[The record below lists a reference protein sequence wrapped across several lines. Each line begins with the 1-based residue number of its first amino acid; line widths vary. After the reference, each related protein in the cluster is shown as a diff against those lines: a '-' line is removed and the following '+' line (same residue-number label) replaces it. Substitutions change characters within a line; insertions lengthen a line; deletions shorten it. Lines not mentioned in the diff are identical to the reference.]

1 MADKKKRPSR
11 LGRGLSSLMAAPADL
26 QPVPVEAEPTDKG
39 SADQAAPSQGQD
51 QPKPPD
57 QAETGTA
64 RPSDRAST
72 PSDTP
77 TPSQPPTEAGGGGL
91 VRLPIADIHPNRHQP
106 RQSFDEAALKG
117 LAASIRNDGLM
128 QPIVVRAAND
138 GGAGTPYELIAGE
151 RRWRAAKLAGLAAVP
166 AIVHELSDEQS
177 AEWALVENLQRED
190 LNPIEKAEAFKRLA
204 DTFHLPHAKIAE
216 RVGLERSTVTNL
228 LRLLDLSDFCRGLV
242 RENLLSMGQARA
254 IAGLPDAATQQQLA
268 QRAVREGMSVRQVEQ
283 EVRKLLHSPAE
294 VTVSPKKQA
303 ANNLVDLEKQIGE
316 QLGTRVKLKTGRKKG
331 AGTLAIDFYSLDEFD
346 ALLARMDVKTD

>member
-1 MADKKKRPSR
+1 MNPPS
-11 LGRGLSSLMAAPADL
+11 
-26 QPVPVEAEPTDKG
+26 
-39 SADQAAPSQGQD
+39 
-51 QPKPPD
+51 PD
-57 QAETGTA
+57 G
-64 RPSDRAST
+64 
-72 PSDTP
+72 
-77 TPSQPPTEAGGGGL
+77 AGGL
-91 VRLPIADIHPNRHQP
+91 LRIPIGDIQPNRHQP
-106 RQSFDEAALKG
+106 RQTFDESALKG
-117 LAASIRNDGLM
+117 LATSIRNDGLM
-128 QPIVVRAAND
+128 QPIVVRPATG
-138 GGAGTPYELIAGE
+138 GGAETPYELIAGE

-166 AIVHELSDEQS
+166 AIVHALTDEQS

-268 QRAVREGMSVRQVEQ
+268 QRVVREGMSVRQVEQ
-283 EVRKLLHSPAE
+283 EVRKLLQSPSE
-294 VTVSPKKQA
+294 VAVSPKKQA

-316 QLGTRVKLKTGRKKG
+316 QLGTRVKLKAGRKKG